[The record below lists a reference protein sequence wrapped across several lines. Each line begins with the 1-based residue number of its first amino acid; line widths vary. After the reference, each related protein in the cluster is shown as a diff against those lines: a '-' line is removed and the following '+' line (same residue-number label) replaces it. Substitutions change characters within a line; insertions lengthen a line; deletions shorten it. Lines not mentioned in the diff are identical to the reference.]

1 MNNNN
6 PFLLFILQL
15 VTMLSKSKRRGEGK
29 RIKLHPFPLLTLISM
44 EKKMKYEHKL
54 AFLK

>member
-44 EKKMKYEHKL
+44 EKK
-54 AFLK
+54 